1 MSYSEILHD
10 IILQNS
16 MQFYPN
22 YYEFSNKFYGNQ
34 NCYDTG
40 WFERHP
46 HEVLHEFSPTL
57 RQTST
62 GLIIHVTF
70 LALKILTLLHSEWPK
85 LHRGLKCK
93 KYPVTCTD
101 QISKV

>member
-1 MSYSEILHD
+1 MDFPTNFMAIKIVRTQDGLSDILMKFFMS
-10 IILQNS
+10 
-16 MQFYPN
+16 
-22 YYEFSNKFYGNQ
+22 
-34 NCYDTG
+34 
-40 WFERHP
+40 
-46 HEVLHEFSPTL
+46 VSPTL

-62 GLIIHVTF
+62 GLTIHVTF

-93 KYPVTCTD
+93 KYPVACTD